1 MKCSNTN
8 HWSSNIPK
16 HAQTFLALTLVTL
29 LLTACSSSGPRDE
42 EGNRQHGLTLSQ
54 NAERA
59 KREFLRA
66 DPDMQSFFDTA
77 AGYALFPSIGKGGM
91 GIGGAYGEGCVY
103 ENNALIGY
111 TDLSQLTIG
120 FQLGGQSFREVIF
133 FQTSRALDKFKAEK
147 FEFSANASAV
157 AVTAGASTANDY
169 ESGVAVF
176 TMAKGGLM
184 FEASIGGQK
193 FSYEPK

>member
-1 MKCSNTN
+1 MKPSD
-8 HWSSNIPK
+8 P
-16 HAQTFLALTLVTL
+16 
-29 LLTACSSSGPRDE
+29 CSSLLSAVVPAKVMLGLAMLCLLVGGCSSGGARDAD
-42 EGNRQHGLTLSQ
+42 GRRVPNLTLSQ

-66 DPDMQSFFDTA
+66 DPDMQTFFDAA
-77 AGYALFPSIGKGGM
+77 AGYALFPTIGKGGM

-103 ENNALIGY
+103 ENGALVGY
-111 TDLSQLTIG
+111 AELSQLTIG

-133 FQTSRALDKFKAEK
+133 FQTERALNKFRAEK

-193 FSYEPK
+193 FSYETK